1 MFKPVFIAFVALPAS
16 AFSVTSHAAAKPA
29 DDFMPCLALARS
41 DFPAAPSSSFF
52 PKHSLSH
59 SWTAKADQTRNVAM
73 AALSS
78 SAKEIRL
85 FLDSPEIEKIPA
97 RKATMIL
104 YHQVDTMTTSGI
116 GKSNRQQTKD

>member
-1 MFKPVFIAFVALPAS
+1 MVKPVIIAFIAIP
-16 AFSVTSHAAAKPA
+16 AFSAMLAGHAAAKTAA
-29 DDFMPCLALARS
+29 DFD
-41 DFPAAPSSSFF
+41 PAASHATSVHLASPPSAHTLDVPFSSHRHEN
-52 PKHSLSH
+52 HSV
-59 SWTAKADQTRNVAM
+59 RM
-73 AALSS
+73 AALFAP
-78 SAKEIRL
+78 AKEVRL